1 MGERVTT
8 WDESFEVVIVGSGGG
23 GMVAALAAADA
34 GVRPVI
40 LEKQQYVGGSTAMS
54 GGVIWVPNNPLMKV
68 EGVADSYEEG
78 LTYFRSVVGEPDQPS
93 SMARREAFLV
103 NGPEMV
109 SFLQRRGV
117 KLIRCEGMSD
127 YYDNRPGGNARSRS
141 IEGVPWDGHQLGEWD
156 AKINPGMGRALGM
169 AVTTRE
175 VHSLPVWTR
184 TTGSFLTTMRA
195 VARTYTSRLR
205 RQDLLTNG
213 MSLIGQLT
221 KLALDSGI
229 PLWLNSG
236 VEELIVDGGRV
247 IGVRATRNGKP
258 VFIRGEKAV
267 ILAAGGF
274 ERNAEMRRKY
284 SGDQPNEAQWT
295 SGNLGNTGE
304 VLEAAIALGAKTDY
318 MDEAVWQPSV
328 RAELAGSRL
337 GLARQYPHTIF
348 VNKFGR
354 RFCNESNSY
363 VEVTKAMYAAGAVP
377 AWLIFDDEYQ
387 RSYPW
392 GRGMPKLRNIRSALP
407 GQMPREWITKGWV
420 RKAASLQ
427 ALAPQIGVDSQGLL
441 ETVQRFNE
449 FAAQG
454 QDPEFGRGESQH
466 NKSRGDPGSKP
477 NPALGPIEK
486 GPFYGTEIYPGDVG
500 TSGGVVTNEH
510 AQVLD
515 QQDQPIPGL
524 YATGNMAAT
533 VMGRNYLGAGSSIA
547 NTMIFGYIAARHAA
561 DLQETT
567 AQV

>member
-1 MGERVTT
+1 MGERVAT
-8 WDESFEVVIVGSGGG
+8 WDESYDVVIVGSGGG
-23 GMVAALAAADA
+23 GMVAALAAAEA

-54 GGVIWVPNNPLMKV
+54 GGVIWVPNNPLMKA
-68 EGVADSYEEG
+68 EGVPDSYEEG

-93 SMARREAFLV
+93 SIGRREAFLV

-109 SFLQRRGV
+109 SFLQRKGV

-141 IEGVPWDGHQLGEWD
+141 IEGAPWDGRKLREWD
-156 AKINPGMGRALGM
+156 VRINPGMGRALRM
-169 AVTTRE
+169 VVTTKE

-184 TTGSFLTTMRA
+184 SSASFLTTMGA
-195 VARTYTSRLR
+195 VVRTYKSRLL

-221 KLALDSGI
+221 KLAIDNGI
-229 PLWLNSG
+229 PLWLNTG
-236 VEELIVDGGRV
+236 VDELIVERGRV
-247 IGVRATRNGKP
+247 TGVRATRNGKP
-258 VFIRGEKAV
+258 VLVRGEKAV

-295 SGNLGNTGE
+295 SGNPGNTGE

-328 RAELAGSRL
+328 RPELGGSRL
-337 GLARQYPHTIF
+337 GLARQYPRTIF
-348 VNKFGR
+348 VNKHGR

-363 VEVTKAMYAAGAVP
+363 VEVTKAMYAADAVP

-392 GRGMPKLRNIRSALP
+392 GRGMPKLRHIRSALP
-407 GQMPREWITKGWV
+407 GQMPQEWITNGWV
-420 RKAASLQ
+420 RKAANLE
-427 ALAPQIGVDSQGLL
+427 ALASRIGVDSQALL
-441 ETVQRFNE
+441 QTVQRFNE
-449 FAAQG
+449 SAAKG
-454 QDPEFGRGESQH
+454 QDPDFGRGESQH
-466 NKSRGDPGSKP
+466 NKSRGDPGHKP

-486 GPFYGTEIYPGDVG
+486 GPFYATEIYPGDVG

-515 QQDQPIPGL
+515 QQEQPISGL

-561 DLQETT
+561 NPQTRT
-567 AQV
+567 A